1 MENRYIPSTTAT
13 VELAAYDLD
22 HRDEDVMHALVTV
35 GALVALADGQLE
47 ALERDELV
55 NFIDQQGFV
64 STASKRTIAEAFDY
78 QVQQLEDRYSPNVIL
93 EALRPLAGL
102 SLASIVVRTAERV
115 AAADR
120 TIHPGELRSL
130 KLIRLVMMILP
141 AKRPIGSSTTRCK
154 Q

>member
-1 MENRYIPSTTAT
+1 MANLYIHSSTTT
-13 VELAAYDLD
+13 GEFVFDNRD

-35 GALVALADGQLE
+35 GAFVGLADGQLE
-47 ALERDELV
+47 AVERDELV

-64 STASKRTIAEAFDY
+64 PTTSKRNIAEAFDY
-78 QVQQLEDRYSPNVIL
+78 QVKQLEDRYSPNVIL

-141 AKRPIGSSTTRCK
+141 AKRPMDSSTTRCK
-154 Q
+154 